1 MVQSVKFQAHHMGT
15 NLWSRTAFTA
25 RHSVVGELEGRC
37 DEASGA
43 SLLTSL
49 SVHVVIVTA

>member
-1 MVQSVKFQAHHMGT
+1 MVQSVKFQTHHMGT